1 MVWTSRE
8 VGGRMRE
15 EPAVREQVRDVD
27 AVGSDGFL
35 THVWQPIAH
44 MVHQAVVD
52 RAQGAGHGGRLRQP
66 AVLVKKVLNL
76 LSNPI
81 RHTHKGQA

>member
-1 MVWTSRE
+1 
-8 VGGRMRE
+8 MRE
-15 EPAVREQVRDVD
+15 EPAVREQVRDVN

-52 RAQGAGHGGRLRQP
+52 GSQGAGHGGRLRQP
-66 AVLVKKVLNL
+66 AVLVKKRVLNP
-76 LSNPI
+76 LSPNRRPPRPVEFTI
-81 RHTHKGQA
+81 GISK